1 MQKQS
6 KKILIVE
13 DEEKLQ
19 QKLVDTCS
27 QEGFITLGASN
38 GEEGLSLAL
47 REHPDLI
54 LLDLEMPK
62 IGGVEMLQQL
72 RKDEWGK
79 NVPVIVLTNYSD
91 SERIADVLEAGT
103 YDYVIKSGQL
113 KDIIAKVKQK
123 LGLT

>member
-13 DEEKLQ
+13 DDEKLQ

-27 QEGFITLGASN
+27 REGLIALGAQN

-62 IGGVEMLQQL
+62 MGGIEMLQQL

-79 NVPVIVLTNYSD
+79 NALVIVLTNYSAP
-91 SERIADVLEAGT
+91 EKVADVLEAGVSG
-103 YDYVIKSGQL
+103 YVVKSGRL
-113 KDIIAKVKQK
+113 EDIMKMVKQK